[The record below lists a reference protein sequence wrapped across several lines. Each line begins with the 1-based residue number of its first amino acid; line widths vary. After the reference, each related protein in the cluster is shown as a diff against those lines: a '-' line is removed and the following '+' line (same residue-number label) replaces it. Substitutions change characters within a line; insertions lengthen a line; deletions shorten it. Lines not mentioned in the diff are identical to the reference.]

1 MARKTIGLAL
11 SGGGARGFS
20 QVGVLRALAANGI
33 VPDMVAGTSAGSA
46 VGAFVASG
54 MTADDI
60 VGLTAEM
67 TWRTAV
73 RPAVS
78 SMGFFSNVPLGTF
91 MRRHLPVSEITELK
105 LPYAAI
111 AFDIVRGEEVVISY
125 GDIADAVR
133 ASCAVPGIFTPVR
146 TGDGKVLV
154 DGGVTS
160 IMPVDQVRAMGADI
174 VIGVDLV
181 SCGASFRTDPK
192 TAVGVMIRS
201 ALTLLR
207 TSAVE
212 QRQRADIV
220 IDPAIAHIRP
230 DQLKRKNELLE
241 LGEAAAIEKIAEIKA
256 MAGETV

>member
-20 QVGVLRALAANGI
+20 QVGVLKALAANGI

-46 VGAFVASG
+46 VGAFVAAG
-54 MTADDI
+54 MTVDEI

-73 RPAVS
+73 RPVVS
-78 SMGFFSNVPLGTF
+78 PMGLFSNRPLGSF
-91 MRRHLPVSEITELK
+91 IRKNLPVNEISELK
-105 LPYAAI
+105 LPYAAV
-111 AFDIVRGEEVVISY
+111 AFDIVSGEEVVISN

-146 TGDGKVLV
+146 TSDGKVLV

-181 SCGASFRTDPK
+181 SCGASFRSDPK

-207 TSAVE
+207 TSALE
-212 QRQRADIV
+212 QRLRADIV

-230 DQLKRKNELLE
+230 DQLKRKQELLE
-241 LGEAAAIEKIAEIKA
+241 LGEAAALERIEEIKA
-256 MAGETV
+256 MAGESV